1 MNIFYLHSDP
11 KTCAEYH
18 VDRHAVSQIKEYAQ
32 LLSTAH
38 RLIDGK
44 QSVALS
50 KSGRRQQVWT
60 LDDSEMEQII
70 YKATHVNHPSA
81 KWARQCAMNYT
92 WLMELWL
99 CLMDEYTHRYGKH
112 HACERLIPYLCQLP
126 KKISTAYPF
135 SPPWRA
141 MPDEYK
147 LPKTT
152 ENYAVESY
160 RAYYLGAKQHILKW
174 KNRPV
179 PDWVK

>member
-11 KTCAEYH
+11 KTCAQYH
-18 VDRHAVSQIKEYAQ
+18 VDRHCNKMITEYAQ

-60 LDDSEMEQII
+60 LDDPEMQQNV

-81 KWARQCAMNYT
+81 KWARHCAMNYT
-92 WLMELWL
+92 WLMELWF

-135 SPPWRA
+135 CHRGEQCPTSTNCLKPPRI
-141 MPDEYK
+141 MQ
-147 LPKTT
+147 L
-152 ENYAVESY
+152 N
-160 RAYYLGAKQHILKW
+160 HIAPIIL
-174 KNRPV
+174 V
-179 PDWVK
+179 PSSIF